1 MGRMKDIA
9 IAIEE
14 AQAAGLIPTPP
25 APPKQLYILSEDNAP
40 IAVYLH
46 KDTAEYDAWLCNAA
60 GDREYKVHEMPFY
73 VETMEEIECRV

>member
-60 GDREYKVHEMPFY
+60 GNGEYKVHEMPFY